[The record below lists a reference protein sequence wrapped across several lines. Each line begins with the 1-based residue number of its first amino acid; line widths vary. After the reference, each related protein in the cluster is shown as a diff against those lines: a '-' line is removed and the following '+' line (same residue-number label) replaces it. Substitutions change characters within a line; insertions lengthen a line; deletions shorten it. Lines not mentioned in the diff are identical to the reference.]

1 MEFKLLTP
9 TFAITRL
16 TLTDFRNYPSLR
28 IIPSCPL
35 IALTGQNGAGKTN
48 VLEAVSLLVPG
59 RGLRGSAFNVVAR
72 LGGSTSWAV
81 AADIEVPEGEFK
93 IGTGYEGD
101 PLSEDGGTSGRNAM
115 IDGVVQRS
123 PGALTNYL
131 KMLWLTP
138 AMDRLFAGPA
148 SDRRRFFDRLVISFD
163 THHGA
168 RVSAFEK
175 LMRERNFLLQDPR
188 CDYAWLTSIEVQMA
202 EQAIAISASRN
213 GAATVLAKHFA
224 GHADTSPFPWGILQL
239 TGEIEALMTAKPAV
253 QAEAEYAMI
262 LKEQRGLDRAQ
273 GRTLKGPHRAD
284 FSVLHGSKS
293 QSAELCS
300 TGEQKALLIG
310 LILAQARAVKE
321 LVGAAPVLLL
331 DEVAAHL
338 DVHRRRGLFEAL
350 TALGV
355 QAWMTGTDAE
365 LFSEA
370 GSASV
375 LYNVEHGT
383 ILEVKNE

>member
-1 MEFKLLTP
+1 MNHTP
-9 TFAITRL
+9 SIAITRL
-16 TLTDFRNYPSLR
+16 TLSDFRNYEGLR
-28 IIPSCPL
+28 IAPARPL

-48 VLEAVSLLVPG
+48 VLEAISLLVPG
-59 RGLRGSAFNVVAR
+59 RGLRGSAFNVIAR
-72 LGGSTSWAV
+72 LGGSASWAV
-81 AADIEVPEGEFK
+81 AADIIVPNGDHK
-93 IGTGYEGD
+93 IGTGFEGD
-101 PLSEDGGTSGRNAM
+101 PLAEDGGSTGRNCM
-115 IDGVVQRS
+115 IDGEAQRS
-123 PGALTNYL
+123 PGALSNHL
-131 KMLWLTP
+131 KMMWLTP

-148 SDRRRFFDRLVISFD
+148 SDRRRFFDRLVINFD

-188 CDYAWLTSIEVQMA
+188 CDYAWLSSVEAQMS
-202 EQAIAISASRN
+202 EQAIAIAASRN
-213 GAATVLAKHFA
+213 EAASVLAKHFA
-224 GHADTSPFPWGILQL
+224 GHADSSPFPWGLLQL
-239 TGEIEALMTAKPAV
+239 NGEIEALIAAKPAV

-262 LKEQRGLDRAQ
+262 LKDSRNLDRAQ
-273 GRTLKGPHRAD
+273 SRTMKGPHRTD
-284 FSVLHGSKS
+284 FSVLHGPKS
-293 QSAELCS
+293 QNAELCS

-321 LVGAAPVLLL
+321 LIGAAPMLLL

-355 QAWMTGTDAE
+355 QAWMTGTDTN

-370 GSASV
+370 GEASV
-375 LYNVEHGT
+375 VYNVEHGT
-383 ILEVKNE
+383 ILEVKSA

>member
-1 MEFKLLTP
+1 VNHTP

-16 TLTDFRNYPSLR
+16 TLSDFRNYESLR
-28 IIPSCPL
+28 INPSQPL

-59 RGLRGSAFNVVAR
+59 RGLRGSAFNVIAR
-72 LGGSTSWAV
+72 LNGSASWAV
-81 AADIEVPEGEFK
+81 AAEIEVPAGEFK
-93 IGTGYEGD
+93 IGTGFEGD
-101 PLSEDGGTSGRNAM
+101 PLAEDGGTSGRNAM
-115 IDGVVQRS
+115 IDGATQRS
-123 PGALTNYL
+123 PGPLSDYL

-138 AMDRLFAGPA
+138 AMDRLFAGPG
-148 SDRRRFFDRLVISFD
+148 SDRRRFFDRLVIAFD
-163 THHGA
+163 SHHGA

-188 CDYAWLTSIEVQMA
+188 CDYAWLGSIETQMA
-202 EQAIAISASRN
+202 EQATAIAAARN
-213 GAATVLAKHFA
+213 EAATVLAKHFA
-224 GHADTSPFPWGILQL
+224 GHAEKSPFPWGILQL
-239 TGEIEALMTAKPAV
+239 HGEIESLVAAKPAV
-253 QAEAEYAMI
+253 QAESEYAMI
-262 LKEQRGLDRAQ
+262 LKEQRGQDRAQ
-273 GRTLKGPHRAD
+273 QRTLKGPHRTD
-284 FSVLHGSKS
+284 FSVLHGPKS

-310 LILAQARAVKE
+310 LVLAQARAVKE

-350 TALGV
+350 TLLGT
-355 QAWMTGTDAE
+355 QAWMTGTDAS
-365 LFSEA
+365 LFDEA
-370 GSASV
+370 GTASC

-383 ILEVKNE
+383 ILEVKRT

>member
-1 MEFKLLTP
+1 M
-9 TFAITRL
+9 
-16 TLTDFRNYPSLR
+16 R

-273 GRTLKGPHRAD
+273 GRTLKGPHRTD
-284 FSVLHGSKS
+284 FSVLHGPKS

>member
-1 MEFKLLTP
+1 MINP
-9 TFAITRL
+9 ATFAITRL
-16 TLTDFRNYPSLR
+16 TLTDFRNYDSLR
-28 IIPSCPL
+28 ISPSASL

-59 RGLRGSAFNVVAR
+59 RGLRGSAFNVIAR
-72 LGGSTSWAV
+72 LGGSASWAV
-81 AADIEVPEGEFK
+81 AADITTPDDDCK
-93 IGTGYEGD
+93 IGTSFEGD
-101 PLSEDGGTSGRNAM
+101 PLAEDGGTSGRNAM
-115 IDGVVQRS
+115 IDGRVQRS
-123 PGALTNYL
+123 PGALSGFL

-148 SDRRRFFDRLVISFD
+148 SDRRKFYDRLVITFD

-188 CDYAWLTSIEVQMA
+188 CDYAWLTSIEAQMA
-202 EQAIAISASRN
+202 EQATAIAAARN
-213 GAATVLAKHFA
+213 GAAVVLAKHFA
-224 GHADTSPFPWGILQL
+224 GHADSSPFPWGILQL
-239 TGEIEALMTAKPAV
+239 NGEIESLVSTKPAV

-262 LKEQRGLDRAQ
+262 LKEQRSLDRAQ
-273 GRTLKGPHRAD
+273 ARTLKGPHRTD
-284 FSVLHGSKS
+284 FSVLHGPKS

-355 QAWMTGTDAE
+355 QAWMTGTDAD

-370 GSASV
+370 GEASV

-383 ILEVKNE
+383 ILEVKT

>member
-1 MEFKLLTP
+1 MHNSL

-16 TLTDFRNYPSLR
+16 TLSDFRNYQGLR
-28 IIPSCPL
+28 IEPL
-35 IALTGQNGAGKTN
+35 RSLVALTGQNGAGKTN

-59 RGLRGSAFNVVAR
+59 RGLRGSALNVMAR
-72 LGGSTSWAV
+72 LGGSASWAV
-81 AADIEVPEGEFK
+81 AADITVPEGEFK
-93 IGTGYEGD
+93 IGTSYEGD
-101 PLSEDGGTSGRNAM
+101 PLAEDGGSSGRNAM
-115 IDGVVQRS
+115 IDGQLQRS
-123 PGALTNYL
+123 PGGLSNYL

-148 SDRRRFFDRLVISFD
+148 SDRRRFFDRLVASFD
-163 THHGA
+163 SHHGA

-175 LMRERNFLLQDPR
+175 VMRERNFLLQDLR
-188 CDYAWLTSIEVQMA
+188 CDYAWLTAIEAQMA
-202 EQAIAISASRN
+202 ELAIAIAAARN
-213 GAATVLAKHFA
+213 EAAVTLARHFA
-224 GHADTSPFPWGILQL
+224 AHADVSPFPWGILQL
-239 TGEIEALMTAKPAV
+239 LGEIEQLVAVKPAV
-253 QAEAEYAMI
+253 QAEAEYVMI
-262 LKEQRGLDRAQ
+262 LKEQRGVDRAQ
-273 GRTLKGPHRAD
+273 GRTLKGPHRTD
-284 FSVLHGSKS
+284 FSVLHGPKS
-293 QSAELCS
+293 QGAELCS

-355 QAWMTGTDAE
+355 QAWMTGTDVS

-370 GSASV
+370 GDASV

-383 ILEVKNE
+383 ILEVKN